1 MAQNQSELLL
11 HQIFNLFLNR
21 FGSTAKI
28 PSEYSQKM
36 AMVNELIC
44 NDYTGLVTTIL
55 EFMIKAGTVDFTFQT
70 TDAKLRK
77 FLEAWQKNVNKGL
90 AVDIQRGLRAVTAQ
104 YLRERW
110 KSSFVGIKV
119 VWGKIDGYTY
129 PKNIYIVDG
138 SQINV
143 DGDTAVLGGYSYSL
157 GKGKYNLSPK
167 ANESLYIRKPFNSWY
182 DKYPDPYLVKKGVLY
197 NALLKKELLKK
208 QGDILEAILP
218 YMLAVKAGS
227 EALNKIG
234 QIPTEIELNALAE
247 QVKEIKEEYV
257 TRLKSKGMI
266 GAFPSDVSFEH
277 IIPDLTKF
285 FNESIVKPIDKNILS
300 GMGMIELSGF
310 SKNRE
315 EALLNPKLLIE
326 EVKEGVTDLALIYE
340 DIMIEFADKNKAKV
354 GDKNIIVLPGTI
366 KSFIT
371 ENMRLLARSAYD
383 RGLISKKRFDEDYME
398 LNFEAEVQQI
408 DLENRRNLQQ
418 RMFPPVILNQDSNSN
433 SDTPS
438 VVPEATPVTPQQ
450 VPQKNKKK
458 IIPKKANNAICNKC
472 NFVWAMSEEEDEL
485 EDSESIECPECHELH
500 LKVDAKQEEYLQAP
514 YENIDQLPSQT
525 NVLPRSAKKLFMKV
539 VNNAIKRGLS
549 DKDAFREAW
558 HTVKLHFEKGPS
570 GKWRK
575 KKQSKK
581 ANTQEPGVSNE

>member
-1 MAQNQSELLL
+1 MANNQSELLL
-11 HQIFNLFLNR
+11 HNLFNLFINR
-21 FGSTAKI
+21 FGAASKI
-28 PSEYSQKM
+28 PGEYNQKM
-36 AMVNELIC
+36 AMINDILS
-44 NDYTGLVTTIL
+44 NDYTGLVSTIM
-55 EFMIKAGTVDFTFQT
+55 EYMIKSGTVDFQFSC

-77 FLEAWQKNVNKGL
+77 SLEAWEKNVNAGL

-110 KSSFVGIKV
+110 KSSFIGMKV
-119 VWGKIDGYTY
+119 VWAKENGLII

-143 DGDTAVLGGYSYSL
+143 DGDTSVLGGYKYSL
-157 GKGKYNLSPK
+157 GKNK
-167 ANESLYIRKPFNSWY
+167 AKLTPSGSESLLIRKPFNSWY
-182 DKYPDPYLVKKGVLY
+182 DRYPDPYLVKKGVLY

-218 YMLAVKAGS
+218 YMLAIKAGN

-234 QIPTEIELNALAE
+234 QLPTETELNALAD
-247 QVKEIKEEYV
+247 QVKEIKEEYNS
-257 TRLKSKGMI
+257 RLQSKGMI
-266 GAFPSDVSFEH
+266 GAFPGDVSFEH

-285 FNESIVKPIDKNILS
+285 FNESIVKPIDRNIMS
-300 GMGMIELSGF
+300 AMGMIELTGF

-315 EALLNPKLLIE
+315 EALLNPKLLVE
-326 EVKEGVTDLALIYE
+326 EVKEAVADLTLMYE
-340 DIMIEFADKNKAKV
+340 DIMIEFVKRNAALKDKQ
-354 GDKNIIVLPGTI
+354 IIVMPGTI

-371 ENMRLLARSAYD
+371 DNMKLLARSAYD
-383 RGLISKKRFDEDYME
+383 RGLISKKRFDEDYLE
-398 LNFEAEVQQI
+398 LNFEAEVQQL
-408 DLENRRNLQQ
+408 DLEKRRNLQV
-418 RMFPPVILNQDSNSN
+418 RMFPPVIMNQDVNTVP
-433 SDTPS
+433 DAQP
-438 VVPEATPVTPQQ
+438 VPPEAIVNKSPEKKLNTK
-450 VPQKNKKK
+450 QK
-458 IIPKKANNAICNKC
+458 AYCASC
-472 NFVWAMSEEEDEL
+472 NFIWALSLEDEYL

-500 LKVDAKQEEYLQAP
+500 LVLDAKKEEYLQAP

-549 DKDAFREAW
+549 DSDAFREAW

-575 KKQSKK
+575 KKKTQK
-581 ANTQEPGVSNE
+581 ANETNLGVNNE